1 MSSLPSQPPVRPV
14 QLTIAGLSSY
24 VAAPTPIAEWAES
37 FQVPDRKNPSK
48 FLDGPMVEKVLG
60 VRSKSWAPEVFQNQ
74 EVVADVAREALA
86 NAQISARQIDAAII
100 VTCSPYQVLLDQDA
114 FYFLKSLQIPDSV
127 VPIQLGAGCA
137 GMARAMQLATQLA
150 AENILIVAY
159 SLSSLY
165 TQTSL
170 YKQNPVHPLG
180 RSLWMSSALFSDGAS
195 ALVLRKTGYRG
206 GLAFYSRDSLAF
218 GSEGG
223 FDDPLIHYMG
233 GGALNP
239 PGQQQSEALSCFGM
253 AGDRVKEYYRKGMM
267 LNHQTLIQNRP
278 EYLTDVRKIYT
289 HQASPVL
296 TNGFLNHL
304 IETCGIP
311 HSKFGVN
318 VEIYGNLVSTSTIK
332 LLHDDLTTGIVQTGD
347 EICIS
352 VVGAGPERGAF
363 ITRIS

>member
-1 MSSLPSQPPVRPV
+1 MSSLPSQPPVRTV
-14 QLTIAGLSSY
+14 QLAIAGLSSY
-24 VAAPTPIAEWAES
+24 VADPTPIADWAES
-37 FQVPDRKNPSK
+37 FQIPDRKDPSK

-74 EVVADVAREALA
+74 EVVTQVAREALA
-86 NAQISARQIDAAII
+86 NAQVSARQVDAVLV

-127 VPIQLGAGCA
+127 VPLQLGAGCA

-165 TQTSL
+165 TQTPL

-195 ALVLRKTGYRG
+195 AVLLRKTGYRG

-218 GSEGG
+218 GAEGG

-239 PGQQQSEALSCFGM
+239 PGQENSEELSCFGM
-253 AGDRVKEYYRKGMM
+253 AGDRVKEYYMKGML
-267 LNHQTLIQNRP
+267 LNHQTLLQNRP
-278 EYLTDVRKIYT
+278 NYLTEVRKIYT

-304 IETCGIP
+304 MESCAIP
-311 HSKFGVN
+311 RSKFGVN
-318 VEIYGNLVSTSTIK
+318 VETYGNLVATSTVK
-332 LLHDDLTTGIVQTGD
+332 LLHDDMTSGAAQTGD

-363 ITRIS
+363 ITRLA